1 MKKLIDNIIEIVIKK
16 RFSYVDLIVI
26 AIFEFII
33 LTLTN
38 G

>member
-1 MKKLIDNIIEIVIKK
+1 MKKLINNIVNAVIKK

-26 AIFEFII
+26 AVFEFII
-33 LTLTN
+33 LKLTN

>member
-33 LTLTN
+33 LKLTN

>member
-1 MKKLIDNIIEIVIKK
+1 MKKLIDNIVEIVIKK

-26 AIFEFII
+26 AVFEFII
-33 LTLTN
+33 IKLTN